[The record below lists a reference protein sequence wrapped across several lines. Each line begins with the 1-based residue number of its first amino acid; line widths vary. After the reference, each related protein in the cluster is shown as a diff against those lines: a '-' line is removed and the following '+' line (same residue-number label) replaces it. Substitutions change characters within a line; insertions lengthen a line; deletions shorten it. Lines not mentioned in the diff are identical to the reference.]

1 MKSSLVLAAGLLAI
15 AGVRAEVPPDLGQRL
30 ADGYARTAFAEL
42 QQRAGQMQGEL
53 KAWCGTGGQG
63 SPARVEAAFGHLV
76 QAWGGVAF
84 LRFGPLVQG
93 NRFERLS
100 FWPDPRGVMPRQ
112 VQAVL
117 KAADPALLAEG
128 ALAQRSVAVQGLPAL
143 EYVLYGEPGLLRA
156 RMPAVYSCDYAVA
169 VAGNVSGLTGELV
182 AAWSPQGDF
191 GRQFTAPAAAND
203 LYRSSQ
209 EVAAEAM
216 KALSTGLQFA
226 RDVQLLP
233 VLGASA
239 EAAKPKRAA
248 FWRSGQSMVVLAA
261 GLRGMKAFYDAG
273 RYPLPDGSQA
283 LNDTLNS
290 EFRQAATL
298 VAGVPADVDAAFV
311 QEAPRAALNLAA
323 LVIKNAKDVVD
334 QDIAPALG
342 VTIGFNALDG
352 D

>member
-1 MKSSLVLAAGLLAI
+1 MKSSLVLAAGLLAV

-30 ADGYARTAFAEL
+30 ADGYARAAFAEL

-53 KAWCGTGGQG
+53 KAWCGADGQG

-156 RMPAVYSCDYAVA
+156 RMPAVYPCGYATCTA
-169 VAGNVSGLTGELV
+169 VPRK
-182 AAWSPQGDF
+182 WRP
-191 GRQFTAPAAAND
+191 
-203 LYRSSQ
+203 
-209 EVAAEAM
+209 
-216 KALSTGLQFA
+216 
-226 RDVQLLP
+226 
-233 VLGASA
+233 
-239 EAAKPKRAA
+239 KP
-248 FWRSGQSMVVLAA
+248 
-261 GLRGMKAFYDAG
+261 
-273 RYPLPDGSQA
+273 
-283 LNDTLNS
+283 
-290 EFRQAATL
+290 
-298 VAGVPADVDAAFV
+298 
-311 QEAPRAALNLAA
+311 
-323 LVIKNAKDVVD
+323 
-334 QDIAPALG
+334 
-342 VTIGFNALDG
+342 
-352 D
+352 